1 VKNSIIE
8 FMGTPEAGKTTTIE
22 IIKNKLEAQG
32 KKVAVISEIYSR
44 GPLKGMKNHTD
55 LRIGVVV
62 SIIKEIIETRHIGYD
77 YILVDRGLYDRLFF
91 NEFDFFR
98 KKIDYSQRIE
108 RESFIDFSIRN
119 SIYNPDKVFVFMVDS
134 EVSLFRRGGE
144 GNFVTKE
151 NVLDFNKVLNDFS
164 KFIPEDIKVEVETTN
179 MSVDEVV
186 EFIFKNI

>member
-1 VKNSIIE
+1 MKNSIIE